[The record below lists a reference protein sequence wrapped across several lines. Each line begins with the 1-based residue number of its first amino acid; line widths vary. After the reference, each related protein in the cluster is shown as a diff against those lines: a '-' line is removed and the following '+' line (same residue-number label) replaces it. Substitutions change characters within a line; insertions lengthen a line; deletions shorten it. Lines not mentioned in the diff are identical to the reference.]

1 MTPFEIIVVPALSD
15 NYIYIAH
22 DTSNKTTLVVD
33 PSEATPVLNA
43 LKTRGWTLTHI
54 LNTHHHGDH
63 IGGNKELIDKFNP
76 TLIGPLSEESRI
88 PNMHKMVKEGD
99 KINVG
104 GHEGLVFETP
114 GHTHGHIAVWFKDS
128 DALFC
133 GDTLFA
139 LGCGRVFEGTMEQM
153 WDSLKKLRSLPIS
166 TKIYCGHEYTL
177 SNAKFA
183 QDIDP
188 KNAAL
193 QKRIRKF
200 EAMRAD
206 GLPTIPTLLA
216 DELGTNPFLRADD
229 ASFAEGLGLN
239 TKDPVAIFTETRSRK
254 DNF

>member
-1 MTPFEIIVVPALSD
+1 
-15 NYIYIAH
+15 
-22 DTSNKTTLVVD
+22 
-33 PSEATPVLNA
+33 
-43 LKTRGWTLTHI
+43 
-54 LNTHHHGDH
+54 
-63 IGGNKELIDKFNP
+63 
-76 TLIGPLSEESRI
+76 
-88 PNMHKMVKEGD
+88 
-99 KINVG
+99 
-104 GHEGLVFETP
+104 
-114 GHTHGHIAVWFKDS
+114 
-128 DALFC
+128 
-133 GDTLFA
+133 
-139 LGCGRVFEGTMEQM
+139 
-153 WDSLKKLRSLPIS
+153 RSLPIS